1 MPAAAPQSST
11 RSRLDVVAAALIFS
25 TGGAAIKLSALSAW
39 QIAGFRSGIAAAL
52 LWWLM
57 PGWRGR
63 PRLGEFGVA
72 AAYAATLV
80 LYVTANTLTTAA
92 NSIFLQT
99 TAPLWVLVF
108 APFTLGERNR
118 TSDLGIVALIGTGL
132 SLFFFASEPALPS
145 APDPEL
151 GNLLAALS
159 GVCWAATLL
168 GLRGLSRGLA
178 PGSPDPSG
186 RAVVLGNAV
195 AFAGCLPFALPVAL
209 PVTASAPL
217 DWGVVVYLGTI
228 QIGLAYLFMVRGIRG
243 LRAVE
248 VSLLLVLEPVASA
261 VWAWA
266 IHGEWPGAYALAG
279 CALILAGLAAQALR
293 PEPAPPGP

>member
-1 MPAAAPQSST
+1 MPPAAPQSPT
-11 RSRLDVVAAALIFS
+11 RSRLDIVAAALIFS
-25 TGGAAIKLSALSAW
+25 TGGTAIKLSALSAW

-52 LWWLM
+52 LGWLM

-63 PRLGEFGVA
+63 PRLGELGVA

-108 APFTLGERNR
+108 APYALGERNR
-118 TSDLGIVALIGTGL
+118 RSDLGVVALIGSGL

-145 APDPEL
+145 APDPDL

-159 GVCWAATLL
+159 GICWAATLL
-168 GLRGLSRGLA
+168 GLRGLSRGLEA
-178 PGSPDPSG
+178 GAPDPSG

-195 AFAGCLPFALPVAL
+195 AFAVCLPFALPVAL
-209 PVTASAPL
+209 SDTVPL

-248 VSLLLVLEPVASA
+248 ISLLLILEPVASA

-266 IHGEWPGAYALAG
+266 VHGEWPGAYSMAG
-279 CALILAGLAAQALR
+279 CALILAGLAAQALTR
-293 PEPAPPGP
+293 EPAP

>member
-63 PRLGEFGVA
+63 PRPGELGVA

-108 APFTLGERNR
+108 APLTLGERNR
-118 TSDLGIVALIGTGL
+118 TSDLGVVALIGSGL

-145 APDPEL
+145 APDPDL

-159 GVCWAATLL
+159 GICWAATLL
-168 GLRGLSRGLA
+168 GLRGLSRGLE

-195 AFAGCLPFALPVAL
+195 AFAGCLPFMLPV
-209 PVTASAPL
+209 PASAAL
-217 DWGVVVYLGTI
+217 DWGVVIYLGTI
-228 QIGLAYLFMVRGIRG
+228 QIGLAYLFLVRGIRG

-266 IHGEWPGAYALAG
+266 IHGEWPGPYSLAG
-279 CALILAGLAAQALR
+279 CALILAGLTAQALR
-293 PEPAPPGP
+293 PEAAPPGR